1 VTAQR
6 EGAFDCQVGSKAEI
20 SKVDADVVGTQG
32 IKQTIYDAGN
42 GGEVSGY
49 KNLDPSKIKNRLA
62 LNFDTFRD
70 QADYTA
76 NVFKGWFTPPV
87 TGRYRFYQACDDHC
101 SLKIGMTPFGK
112 PHVPPLEEGQTA
124 ELTKLLDIH

>member
-6 EGAFDCQVGSKAEI
+6 EGAFDCQVGSKAEL

-32 IKQTIYDAGN
+32 IKQTIYDAKSN
-42 GGEVSGY
+42 SEVSGY
-49 KNLDPSKIKNRLA
+49 KNLDPSRITNRLA

-101 SLKIGMTPFGK
+101 SLHIDKTPFG
-112 PHVPPLEEGQTA
+112 
-124 ELTKLLDIH
+124 